1 MYVYIGIKINKVVL
15 FNYIL
20 NGKALSKGW
29 DYIMK
34 GQFKLPRL
42 VSDGMVLQR
51 NANIKI
57 WGYDA
62 EGQSVT
68 IYFLDK
74 VYNCVTGSNGKWE
87 IMINNLEAGGPY
99 TMKVE
104 GSDTATIKDILVG
117 DVWACTGQS
126 NMQVPVSRIRVI
138 YEDEFKNVRNPYI
151 RQFIVPEKYEFK
163 APMEDIESGEWKAVD
178 PESVLDFSGVGY
190 FFAKALY
197 EKYNVPIG
205 LVRTAIG
212 GSSIEAW
219 LSEEILKD
227 FPKYMKMA
235 ETFKDDDY
243 FNKVRKDGQ
252 ESCEKWCKSVD
263 ENDKGL
269 SNPEKPWYDP
279 SCDASDWDTINL
291 PACFRNEKIG
301 ALKGSVWFRKEVDV
315 PKAMLGKPAMILLGT
330 ITDSDYVYINGKLV
344 GTTGYQYP
352 PRRYNIPENLLQD
365 GKNTIIIRVISNNG
379 NGEFTEDKPCEITI
393 GDQKID
399 LKGSWKYR
407 IGVALEKPMPPS
419 IYFPSVPLCLYN
431 AILYPTTSY
440 AIKGAIW
447 YQGESNIGRAKEY
460 KDMFV
465 RLLSD
470 WRKKWNQGDFPFLY
484 VQLPNLNR
492 AKEEPDESALAEFR
506 EMQLQTL
513 DITKNTGMAVTI
525 DVGEWNDLHPLNKK
539 DVGER
544 LALAARKVA
553 YGEEGLVYSGPIY
566 KEMRTE
572 GNKIIISF
580 TNVGSGLAIKGNGD
594 LQQFAICGEDKKFV
608 WAKAEIK
615 DNEVMVWNDDI
626 DKPIAVRY
634 AWADNPEG
642 CNLYNKEGLPA
653 SPFRTDF

>member
-1 MYVYIGIKINKVVL
+1 
-15 FNYIL
+15 
-20 NGKALSKGW
+20 
-29 DYIMK
+29 MK

-68 IYFLDK
+68 IHFLDK
-74 VYNCVTGSNGKWE
+74 VYNCITGSNGKWE
-87 IMINNLEAGGPY
+87 AMIDSLEAGGPY

-104 GSDTATIKDILVG
+104 GSDTAIVKDILVG

-197 EKYNVPIG
+197 EKYKVPIG

-219 LSEEILKD
+219 LSEEVLKD
-227 FPKYMKMA
+227 FPRYMKMA
-235 ETFKDDDY
+235 ETFKNDDY

-269 SNPEKPWYDP
+269 ANPEKPWYDP
-279 SCDASDWDTINL
+279 SCDAFDWDTINL
-291 PACFRNEKIG
+291 PACFRHEKIG

-315 PKAMLGKPAMILLGT
+315 PKSMLGKPAMILLGT
-330 ITDSDYVYINGKLV
+330 ITDSDFVYINGKLV

-352 PRRYNIPENLLQD
+352 PRRYNIPKGLLQD
-365 GKNTIIIRVISNNG
+365 GKNTIIIRVICNNG
-379 NGEFTEDKPCEITI
+379 NGGFTEDKPCEITT

-399 LKGSWKYR
+399 LKGSWKYC
-407 IGVALEKPMPPS
+407 IGAALEKPMPPS

-460 KDMFV
+460 KEMFI

-470 WRKKWNQGDFPFLY
+470 WREKWNQGDFPFLY

-506 EMQLQTL
+506 EVQLQTL

-553 YGEEGLVYSGPIY
+553 YGEEDLVYSGPIY
-566 KEMRTE
+566 KEARTE
-572 GNKIIISF
+572 GNKMIISF
-580 TNVGSGLAIKGNGD
+580 TNVGSGLAVKGKEN
-594 LQQFAICGEDKKFV
+594 LHQFAICGEDKKFV

-615 DNEVMVWNDDI
+615 DDEVIVWNKNI
-626 DKPIAVRY
+626 ARPIAVRY

-653 SPFRTDF
+653 SPFRTDI